1 MQLSKK
7 CPFVIATN
15 LNPASGN
22 ATWKIPNTVP
32 YATYSLRALVYTNVT
47 MNGKIT
53 PDPIATGVSVGYFQ
67 VNKIDDRP
75 HNMKIAAGICAC
87 VGPIMFASYFIVD
100 ALIKKNK

>member
-1 MQLSKK
+1 
-7 CPFVIATN
+7 V
-15 LNPASGN
+15 AS
-22 ATWKIPNTVP
+22 
-32 YATYSLRALVYTNVT
+32 RACCVLDSSAGTR
-47 MNGKIT
+47 
-53 PDPIATGVSVGYFQ
+53 AQ

>member
-1 MQLSKK
+1 MLDSS
-7 CPFVIATN
+7 AGT
-15 LNPASGN
+15 
-22 ATWKIPNTVP
+22 
-32 YATYSLRALVYTNVT
+32 RA
-47 MNGKIT
+47 
-53 PDPIATGVSVGYFQ
+53 Q